1 MTMIRVGVV
10 RGGISSEYDVSL
22 KTGANVLSHLQG
34 DKLNHKYKAIDILI
48 DKDGAWHV
56 KGKPVTMDQVSHS
69 VDVIFNALHGDFGE
83 DGKIQQ
89 ILDQWSIPYTGSGSF
104 ASAIGYNK
112 ILAKERFAQIG
123 VKTPQYLVYESYKE
137 DSGESV
143 EDYAKRTAKS
153 IWEKLPPPWVVKL
166 PSSGSSVGVQI
177 CKTFPELVD
186 ALAGSESSDGTIL
199 IEEMIEGKEATVP
212 VVDSFRGQKYYVLP
226 PVEIRVPKHK
236 TFFDY
241 DAKYSGISEEI
252 CPGNFTREEK
262 DELERL
268 ASLIHTGLNL
278 DHYSRSDFIIHP
290 RKGIYALEV
299 NTLPGLT
306 DESITPRAI
315 RAVGASMPEFIDHI
329 LGLALKR

>member
-1 MTMIRVGVV
+1 MIRVGVV

-22 KTGANVLSHLQG
+22 NTGANVLSHLQG
-34 DKLNHKYKAIDILI
+34 DKLNSKYKAIDILI

-56 KGKPVTMDQVSHS
+56 KGKPVTMEQVSNS

-89 ILDQWSIPYTGSGSF
+89 MLEQWSIPYTGSGPF
-104 ASAIGYNK
+104 ASAVGYNK
-112 ILAKERFAQIG
+112 ILAKEEFAKLGIQ
-123 VKTPQYLVYESYKE
+123 TPKYFVYESYNQDK
-137 DSGESV
+137 GESV
-143 EDYAKRTAKS
+143 EDYAKRTAKN
-153 IWEKLPPPWVVKL
+153 IWEKLSPPWVVKL

-177 CKTFPELVD
+177 CKTFPELVT
-186 ALAGSESSDGTIL
+186 ALSESESSDGTIL

-212 VVDSFRGQKYYVLP
+212 VVDDFRGKKYYVLP

-290 RKGIYALEV
+290 KKGIYALEV

-315 RAVGASMPEFIDHI
+315 KAVGSSMPEFIDHI
-329 LGLALKR
+329 LGLALRR